1 MGEAAQGC
9 DFGGR
14 RIERDEFMR
23 SLAKMVGAFALGL
36 FFADAAV
43 ADTLELKDGRVLQG
57 RYLGGTQAVVR
68 FEINGDVRT
77 FSVNDVVGVTFTGAS
92 GKSSAPAV
100 APPADAAPQAA
111 PPSAAAPAEA
121 VPPTADAPGS
131 AAPTAPPAAD
141 APPPVA
147 APPDTSAASAAPPA
161 DASQPPVTSQDVP
174 PAPLAAAKPAP
185 AAPQSPAAHV
195 APQALPAQDPA
206 AQYGEVTIPAGQVL
220 LVRMIDGV
228 DSSRNQVGDI
238 FHASLETDLYVNSTL
253 LAHKGADIYGRL
265 ANVQEAGKLSGSAE
279 LQLELMR
286 IVIDGRDYSLVSS
299 DYSLKGQG
307 RGADTAKK
315 VSGGAIVGAIIGA
328 IAGGGKGAAIGAGAG
343 SAAGAGVQIFTKG
356 EKVKVPS
363 ETLLEFRLQQ
373 PAMVTPTER

>member
-1 MGEAAQGC
+1 MNGRGRTIAA
-9 DFGGR
+9 
-14 RIERDEFMR
+14 I
-23 SLAKMVGAFALGL
+23 ALGL
-36 FFADAAV
+36 FFASAAF
-43 ADTLELKDGRVLQG
+43 ADTLELKDGRILQG
-57 RYLGGTQAVVR
+57 RYLGGTQAVLR
-68 FEINGDVRT
+68 FEINGEVQT
-77 FSVNDVVGVTFTGAS
+77 FSVNDAVAVTFTGAS

-100 APPADAAPQAA
+100 APSADAAPQTAPQPAAAPIEAA
-111 PPSAAAPAEA
+111 PPPA
-121 VPPTADAPGS
+121 
-131 AAPTAPPAAD
+131 TAPLPA
-141 APPPVA
+141 A
-147 APPDTSAASAAPPA
+147 APPDTSAVSAASTMPPP

-174 PAPLAAAKPAP
+174 PPAAKPSPLAP
-185 AAPQSPAAHV
+185 KSVQAP
-195 APQALPAQDPA
+195 PAQDPA

-228 DSSRNQVGDI
+228 DSSKNQVGDV
-238 FHASLETDLYVNSTL
+238 FHASLETDLYVNNTL

-265 ANVQEAGKLSGSAE
+265 ANVQEAGHLSGSAE

-286 IVIDGRDYSLVSS
+286 IVIDGRDYPLVSS

-315 VSGGAIVGAIIGA
+315 VTGGAVVGAIIGA

-343 SAAGAGVQIFTKG
+343 SAAGAGVQVFTKG

-373 PAMVTPTER
+373 PAMVTPTQR